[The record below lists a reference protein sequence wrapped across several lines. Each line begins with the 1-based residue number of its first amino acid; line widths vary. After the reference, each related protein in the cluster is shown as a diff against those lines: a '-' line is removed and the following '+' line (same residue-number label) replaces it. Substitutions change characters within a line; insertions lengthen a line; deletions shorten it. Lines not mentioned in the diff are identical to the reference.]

1 MKNHFHLR
9 LTVQPKGLPAIT
21 PDISGM
27 LGRFDKYV
35 LAHEISEDSIPHYH
49 LYGETDEC
57 EKTVRTHIVSTCQIP
72 IVGRGKTNGYYCFK
86 FNQYSRPSPEYVCA
100 EGDIRASKGYT
111 KEALDEYIRKGKETY
126 LTNKRDQQAGRLQ
139 IAPAS
144 EASGIKAVKNVT
156 DLYLEYIDEV
166 IPKQLTKDFTVVEL
180 RSKSISW
187 WRKRNAGLMPVTTTY
202 KRFLVSAILELN
214 ELKKDAQLWAEVEIE
229 KHGY

>member
-9 LTVQPKGLPAIT
+9 LTPKPKDLPAIT

-27 LGRFDKYV
+27 LQRFDKYV
-35 LAHEISEDSIPHYH
+35 LAYEISEDSIPHYH

-57 EKTVRTHIVSTCQIP
+57 EKTVRSHVVSTCQIP

-111 KEALDEYIRKGKETY
+111 KEALDEYIRKGKEIY
-126 LTNKRDQQAGRLQ
+126 VMNKRKKIEQ

-144 EASGIKAVKNVT
+144 EASGIKVDKSIT
-156 DLYLEYIDEV
+156 DLYFEYIDEV
-166 IPKQLTKDFTVVEL
+166 IPKQLTKEFTVVNL
-180 RSKSISW
+180 RANSISW
-187 WRKRNAGLMPVTTTY
+187 WRKRNGGLMPVASTY
-202 KRFLVSAILELN
+202 KRFLVSAILELK
-214 ELKKDAQLWAEVEIE
+214 ELQKEAQIWAEVEIE
-229 KHGY
+229 KYGY